1 MRQWISKSIVLSL
14 SAATLLSACASRQA
28 MPLNPANGALMAQSN
43 GAIQSQTF
51 GDTPYQRIQEP
62 DEGLTVRMVR
72 SLYKGNFADDVD
84 NGQDDENVP
93 MPRGGLVYESLSRLS
108 LFRKGFYLLSDKV
121 IKKEF
126 NKPGVSDAVPAI
138 TQPEVQSLL
147 RILQPGDIVLC
158 GNNDSFVHA
167 LLYLGNDQ
175 IIHALAQLT
184 PSGDF
189 MGVIKETLSGYTQRV
204 SRDKFVVL
212 RKPGLSQAGLQ
223 KMSNYAHST
232 LGTSYD
238 SLFLLDTKERLYC
251 TEMVFQALQAMG
263 GEAPRVFPHRAKY
276 GWDLF
281 TVEDLMD
288 SPDLETV
295 WEYNYKRPQAGR
307 LHQY

>member
-1 MRQWISKSIVLSL
+1 MNKVISKTLVLGL
-14 SAATLLSACASRQA
+14 SATLLAACAPRQN
-28 MPLNPANGALMAQSN
+28 PLSASNALLNAQRSGN
-43 GAIQSQTF
+43 VNAQGF
-51 GDTPYQRIQEP
+51 GDSPSQRIQEP

-72 SLYKGNFADDVD
+72 SLYKTNFADDVD
-84 NGQDDENVP
+84 NGRADENVP

-126 NKPGVSDAVPAI
+126 NKRSTPDAVPSI
-138 TQPEVQSLL
+138 TPPEVQALL
-147 RILQPGDIVLC
+147 KTLQPGDIVLC

-184 PSGDF
+184 PSGEF

-212 RKPGLSQAGLQ
+212 RKPNLSQAGVQ
-223 KMSNYAHST
+223 TMAGYAHSV

-251 TEMVFQALQAMG
+251 TEMIFQALNSLG
-263 GEAPRVFPHRAKY
+263 SEAPRVMPHRAKY

-281 TVEDLMD
+281 TVEDIMD
-288 SPDLETV
+288 SPDLVTV
-295 WEYNYKRPQAGR
+295 WEYNYKRPAPGR
-307 LHQY
+307 IHNYG